1 MWRTMMRLWLLFV
14 LALTVLLSGCMTSEQ
29 QHAAD
34 EERCHAYGY
43 KKRNDAF
50 AECMQR
56 LDLDRRARLRN
67 GPYVDGFAGGAVVIF
82 D

>member
-1 MWRTMMRLWLLFV
+1 MQENVDEIGCLPV
-14 LALTVLLSGCMTSEQ
+14 LALAVLLAGCMTAEQ
-29 QHAAD
+29 RYAAD
-34 EERCHAYGY
+34 EAKCRSYGF

-56 LDLDRRARLRN
+56 IDLDRKARLRD
-67 GPYVDGFAGGAVVIF
+67 GPYVDGFVGGGVVVI

>member
-1 MWRTMMRLWLLFV
+1 MRYGFLPV
-14 LALTVLLSGCMTSEQ
+14 LALAVLLAGCMTSEQ
-29 QHAAD
+29 RQAAD
-34 EERCHAYGY
+34 EAKCRSYGF

-56 LDLDRRARLRN
+56 IDLDRRARPRD
-67 GPYVDGFAGGAVVIF
+67 GPYVDGFVGGGVVVI

>member
-1 MWRTMMRLWLLFV
+1 MREKAMRRWILSV
-14 LALTVLLSGCMTSEQ
+14 LALAVLLTGCMTAEQ
-29 QHAAD
+29 RYAAD
-34 EERCHAYGY
+34 EAKCRSYGC

-56 LDLDRRARLRN
+56 IDLDRKARLRD
-67 GPYVDGFAGGAVVIF
+67 GPYAGGFVGGGVVLI

>member
-1 MWRTMMRLWLLFV
+1 MRYWVLPV
-14 LALTVLLSGCMTSEQ
+14 LALAVLLAGCMTPEQ
-29 QHAAD
+29 RYAAD
-34 EERCHAYGY
+34 EAKCRSYGF

-56 LDLDRRARLRN
+56 IDLDRKARLRD
-67 GPYVDGFAGGAVVIF
+67 GPYVDGFVGGGVVVI

>member
-1 MWRTMMRLWLLFV
+1 MRYGFRAV
-14 LALTVLLSGCMTSEQ
+14 LALAVLLAGCMTSEQ

-34 EERCHAYGY
+34 EAKCRSYGF

-56 LDLDRRARLRN
+56 IDLDRRARFRDD
-67 GPYVDGFAGGAVVIF
+67 PYIDGGIVVI